1 MQWQNRTHFF
11 AVSSQLMR
19 RLLVGHAR
27 RQNLKRGGGASHV
40 SLDDAVGVGRQHGLD
55 LVALD
60 DALNALGRDRC
71 A

>member
-27 RQNLKRGGGASHV
+27 RQNLKRGGGVSHV
-40 SLDDAVGVGRQHGLD
+40 SLDDAVGWADSTASISSRSMT
-55 LVALD
+55 
-60 DALNALGRDRC
+60 R
-71 A
+71 